1 MTKSAH
7 RTRRR
12 EAECREKQLNQPNL
26 IAKLAEPQ
34 IESLVPPVVSGASNK
49 LSILPSIPKTPY
61 PGSIPKMTLF
71 GSMNQQPIQPI
82 IDITVIF
89 LFFGYWVSA
98 VFRQAA
104 TLDRDNNRQS
114 QLLFSCLS
122 AVRLSAVVTRNYHS
136 PSSPLHGQY
145 SMTLASENFH
155 PFQQELFFLHRWQQN
170 GLSSFQDRKF
180 NPFCC
185 SKKASQSAI
194 EYI

>member
-34 IESLVPPVVSGASNK
+34 IESLVPPVVSGAEHK
-49 LSILPSIPKTPY
+49 LSILP
-61 PGSIPKMTLF
+61 SIPKMTLF

-145 SMTLASENFH
+145 SMTLASENCFSSTVGSRMVS
-155 PFQQELFFLHRWQQN
+155 HRFKT
-170 GLSSFQDRKF
+170 GKPF